1 MYLAGVLCMPEIRRM
16 TNAMPP
22 AAMLAPD
29 TARKLRDLTVRWTNA
44 GAAERANYQLY
55 LIELAEAIGVER
67 PRPAAGAGRVAEGTD
82 YQFEFAVQTTTRDGT
97 ISTNFIDLYKAGCF
111 ALEAKDAEEGA
122 STSKLLTK
130 AFGQVANYAK
140 DLTERPPYIMVL
152 DVGTS
157 VACDGSGRNVRL
169 SQVAAL
175 QRALFC

>member
-1 MYLAGVLCMPEIRRM
+1 M

-22 AAMLAPD
+22 EATLAPN
-29 TARKLRDLTVRWTNA
+29 TVRKLRELASRWSDA

-67 PRPAAGAGRVAEGTD
+67 PRPAAGAGRVAEGSD

-175 QRALFC
+175 QRALLC